1 MKNIIK
7 SFLTLAGV
15 AAIFASCVQ
24 EAKPLA
30 SAVSVDKTELE
41 FEGTEAP
48 AQDVTVTADGDWF
61 AVAPEWI
68 TVEPSVGSGE
78 TKVKVS
84 VTENVNKWEELNGP
98 RNGNV
103 SFCYG
108 TTDICVV
115 SVKQKGENGLDAS
128 RQYSKIKTAEELSAG
143 SYLIVFNYKGEN
155 NALKAFS
162 ASSETYYSYLYGDK
176 VTVAD
181 DVIVMPNATNAYE
194 FEAAGDEGFKIKMSN
209 GRYLFQEEAYN
220 SFYSTTAPAKADT
233 WNVTFDKDGLATIK
247 NVTVANKWM
256 QWTSYGSAGAYS
268 TAQDGAALP
277 ALYKDAKPASD
288 EILVVPEKVSVVASA
303 TSASIAVESNKTWK
317 VRCHDEWIA
326 SFTPSGQGNG
336 TINLTF
342 EANKSKEESKTASIQ
357 VIGETTNFTVE
368 FVQNKIATSVAEIVS
383 QIISKD
389 DKNPSPYEVDLT
401 DAGAVVSYV
410 SGNNAFIEDKTGGIL
425 LYSKNH
431 GLTAGQK
438 IFGAVTGSGYLFKN
452 LPEITSIDG
461 AQKEEGGEI
470 PLTELTLSELLK
482 NFNRYVSCRI
492 LLKGVTVTD
501 AIASGDR
508 SGKIAQ
514 DDNELAVW
522 DQTKN
527 LSMPLG
533 TCDFICFPSFNNSDK
548 QLSLFEKEQ
557 CTYSSYITTLSV
569 SNLSVEM
576 GQTKKLSVTTNNTEG
591 AVTYSIDKTE
601 VATVAEDGTVTPVAE
616 GEATVTVN
624 VAAAGMYTAAEA
636 TARITVTA
644 ASAPITGPKYV
655 KVASAQE
662 DWSGKYLIVFGTNAH
677 ATIDG
682 KDLKATAA
690 VTILNDAVQAG
701 EEVDAAAVT
710 IAKSGDAYSILLPS
724 GKYFG
729 MAHNSCSSSDTAI
742 ALGIEYTGSGVKISG
757 DVEGKTA
764 KYYLYCNASY
774 FRCYVDKSSDSAY
787 TLPTLYKYED

>member
-1 MKNIIK
+1 MKNIFK
-7 SFLTLAGV
+7 YLMTLAGV

-30 SAVSVDKTELE
+30 SAVSVNKTELE
-41 FEGTEAP
+41 FEAVDAP

-68 TVEPSVGSGE
+68 TVEPALGSGE
-78 TKVKVS
+78 TQVKISVS
-84 VTENVNKWEELNGP
+84 PNLNGWKEINGP
-98 RNGNV
+98 RNATV

-108 TTDICVV
+108 TSDLCVL
-115 SVKQKGENGLDAS
+115 SVKQKGENGLDSS
-128 RQYSKIKTAEELSAG
+128 RQYSRIKTAEELSAG

-162 ASSETYYSYLYGDK
+162 ADKPFSYLEGDK

-181 DVIVMPNATNAYE
+181 DLINMPNATNAYQ
-194 FEAAGDEGFKIKMSN
+194 FEAAGDEGFKLKMSN
-209 GRYLFQEEAYN
+209 GRYLYQDESYN
-220 SFYSTTAPAKADT
+220 NFYSTTDPAKADI
-233 WNVTFDKDGLATIK
+233 WNVTFDEDGLAIIK

-256 QWTSYGSAGAYS
+256 QWTSYGNAGAYS

-277 ALYKDAKPASD
+277 SLYKDAKPASD
-288 EILVVPEKVSVVASA
+288 EILLVPAKVSVVASA
-303 TSASIAVESNKTWK
+303 TSASIAVQSNKTWK
-317 VRCHDEWIA
+317 VRCHDEWIT
-326 SFTPSGQGNG
+326 SFTTSGEGNG
-336 TINLTF
+336 TIQLTF
-342 EANKSKEESKTASIQ
+342 EANTSKEESKTASIQ
-357 VIGETTNFTVE
+357 VIGETTFFTVE
-368 FVQNKIATSVAEIVS
+368 FVQNKIATSVADLVAQITSTNKSS
-383 QIISKD
+383 Q
-389 DKNPSPYEVDLT
+389 SPYEADLT

-410 SGNNAFIEDKTGGIL
+410 NGDNAFIEDKTGGIL
-425 LYSKNH
+425 LYKEGH
-431 GLTAGQK
+431 GLTAGMK
-438 IFGAVTGSGYLFKN
+438 ISGTVKGSGYLFKN
-452 LPEITSIDG
+452 LPEITSIEG

-470 PLTELTLSELLK
+470 PSTELTLSELLK

-548 QLSLFEKEQ
+548 QLSLFENGQ
-557 CTYSSYITTLSV
+557 CTYSAYTTTLSV

-601 VATVAEDGTVTPVAE
+601 IATVAEDGTVTPVAE

-636 TARITVTA
+636 TAKITVTA
-644 ASAPITGPKYV
+644 AGAPITGPKYV

-662 DWSGKYLIVFGTNAH
+662 DWSGKYLIVFGNNAH
-677 ATIDG
+677 ATING

-690 VTILNDAVQAG
+690 VTILNDAVEAG
-701 EEVDAAAVT
+701 AEVDAAAVT

-787 TLPTLYKYED
+787 TLPTLYKYEE